1 MLEEMLK
8 SVLSKPIIITKEQL
22 EQVQIFV
29 KETEDGIETML
40 LEDYLTLK
48 ITDKLL
54 TLLNRGE

>member
-1 MLEEMLK
+1 MLEEMIK
-8 SVLSKPIIITKEQL
+8 NVMSKPIVITVEQL
-22 EQVQIFV
+22 NNIQVFI

-54 TLLNRGE
+54 TLMNRGE

>member
-8 SVLSKPIIITKEQL
+8 SVLSKPIVITKEQL

-54 TLLNRGE
+54 TLMNRGE

>member
-1 MLEEMLK
+1 VLEEMLK
-8 SVLSKPIIITKEQL
+8 KMLNKPIVITAEQIDNI
-22 EQVQIFV
+22 QVFI

>member
-1 MLEEMLK
+1 MLEEMIK
-8 SVLSKPIIITKEQL
+8 KAMSKPIVITAEQL
-22 EQVQIFV
+22 NNIQVFI

-54 TLLNRGE
+54 TLMNRGE

>member
-8 SVLSKPIIITKEQL
+8 KTLSKPIVITTDQL
-22 EQVQIFV
+22 NNIQIFI
-29 KETEDGIETML
+29 KETDDDIETIC

>member
-1 MLEEMLK
+1 MLN
-8 SVLSKPIIITKEQL
+8 KPIVITAEQIDNI
-22 EQVQIFV
+22 QVFI

>member
-1 MLEEMLK
+1 MIK
-8 SVLSKPIIITKEQL
+8 SVMSKPIVITAEQL
-22 EQVQIFV
+22 NNIQVFI

-54 TLLNRGE
+54 TLMNRGE

>member
-1 MLEEMLK
+1 MLEEMIK
-8 SVLSKPIIITKEQL
+8 KAMSRPIVITAEQL
-22 EQVQIFV
+22 NNIQVFI

-54 TLLNRGE
+54 TLMNRGE

>member
-8 SVLSKPIIITKEQL
+8 SVLSKPIVITKEQL
-22 EQVQIFV
+22 EQVQIFI

>member
-1 MLEEMLK
+1 MLEEMIK
-8 SVLSKPIIITKEQL
+8 SVMSKPIVITTEQL
-22 EQVQIFV
+22 NNIQVFI

-54 TLLNRGE
+54 TLMNRGE

>member
-1 MLEEMLK
+1 MLK
-8 SVLSKPIIITKEQL
+8 SVLSKPIVITKEQL

-54 TLLNRGE
+54 TLMNRGE

>member
-1 MLEEMLK
+1 MLEGMLK
-8 SVLSKPIIITKEQL
+8 SVLSKPIVITKEQL
-22 EQVQIFV
+22 EQIQIFV

>member
-8 SVLSKPIIITKEQL
+8 SVLSKPIVITKEQL

>member
-8 SVLSKPIIITKEQL
+8 KTLSKPIVITADQL
-22 EQVQIFV
+22 NNIQIFI
-29 KETEDGIETML
+29 KETDDDIETIC

>member
-1 MLEEMLK
+1 MLEGMLK
-8 SVLSKPIIITKEQL
+8 SVLSKPIVITKEQL
-22 EQVQIFV
+22 DQIQIFV